1 MIANP
6 ELIKR
11 MPGAA
16 AEVVRFWF
24 VESGPKKWFRGG
36 PKFDAEIRKRFRA
49 HHAAAAA
56 GLLNH
61 WRSTPAG
68 ALALLL
74 ILDQFSRN
82 MFRRDPRAFASDPY
96 ARLIASDAMRRRF
109 DKIAPPNA
117 RAFFYLP
124 FMHSEDLADQKRSVA
139 LFKATMPGST
149 NLPFAIEHAE
159 IVERFGRFPHRNEIL
174 GRRST
179 PEEITYLKNG
189 VFRG

>member
-1 MIANP
+1 MIINP

-11 MPGAA
+11 TPGAA
-16 AEVVRFWF
+16 GDVVGFWF
-24 VESGPKKWFRGG
+24 DESGPKKWFRGG
-36 PKFDAEIRKRFRA
+36 PAFDAEIRTRFHA
-49 HHAAAAA
+49 HHAAATA
-56 GLLNH
+56 GLLDG
-61 WRSTPAG
+61 WRASAPT

-96 ARLIASDAMRRRF
+96 ARLVASNAIERRF
-109 DKIAPPNA
+109 DKIAPANM

-124 FMHSEDLADQKRSVA
+124 FMHSECLADQKRSVA

-159 IVERFGRFPHRNEIL
+159 IVERFGRFPHRNEAL

-179 PEEITYLKNG
+179 PAEIAYLKHG
-189 VFRG
+189 GFRG